1 MNFKYQTAF
10 SGINGV
16 AALQVSG
23 YALSPKISGGLSLPP
38 SPVPLLKGPKVNTSD
53 QRYGNAFL
61 NSLAFAI
68 QNVVLPEEPIQ
79 AAIGVGFAES
89 RGQTTLGGSTAALT
103 LYQNGLSFL
112 FVFNVGD
119 KDADKAVL
127 TPSRLSGPL
136 SQFYDVLDVV
146 FDLEA
151 SPDEFL
157 GAFFSA

>member
-1 MNFKYQTAF
+1 MNFRYTMAS

-16 AALQVSG
+16 AALQVNG
-23 YALSPKISGGLSLPP
+23 YQLSPQISGGLSLPP
-38 SPVPLLKGPKVNTSD
+38 SPVTLLKGNKVNTSD
-53 QRYGNAFL
+53 KRYGNAFL

-68 QNVVLPEEPIQ
+68 QNVVLQEEPIQ

-89 RGQTTLGGSTAALT
+89 RGQTTMGASPAALT

-112 FVFNVGD
+112 FVFNVG
-119 KDADKAVL
+119 KTDADKAVL
-127 TPSRLSGPL
+127 TPSRLAVPL
-136 SQFYDVLDVV
+136 SQLYDVLDVV

>member
-1 MNFKYQTAF
+1 M
-10 SGINGV
+10 
-16 AALQVSG
+16 
-23 YALSPKISGGLSLPP
+23 
-38 SPVPLLKGPKVNTSD
+38 
-53 QRYGNAFL
+53 

-79 AAIGVGFAES
+79 AVIGVGFADS
-89 RGQTTLGGSTAALT
+89 RGQRTLGGSSAPLT

-112 FVFNVGD
+112 FVFNVG
-119 KDADKAVL
+119 KADADKAVL
-127 TPSRLSGPL
+127 TPSRLSDAL
-136 SQFYDVLDVV
+136 SQFYDVLDIV